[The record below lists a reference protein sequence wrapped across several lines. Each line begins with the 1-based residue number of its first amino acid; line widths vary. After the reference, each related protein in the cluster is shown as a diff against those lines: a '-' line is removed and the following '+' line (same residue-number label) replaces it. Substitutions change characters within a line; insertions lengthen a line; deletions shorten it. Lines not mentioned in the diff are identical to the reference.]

1 MIARVVA
8 LAVLCAALFLV
19 GASRSVFLPMTPLAG
34 PSPTGA
40 VSAPAPA
47 SGTPRAEPTASTG
60 ALATSALRTAKF
72 TYGGVVVTLPIEVP
86 PASEYEIGLSGRRSL
101 DGRGMLFAFPDGLNV
116 GFWMKGTHIDLDIAF
131 VDASMR
137 VIDVQTMRAE
147 SLDVHKPP
155 SSYVVAVEAPVG
167 WYAAH
172 GVKTGAQVA
181 FDIDLKTATGR

>member
-8 LAVLCAALFLV
+8 LAALCAVLFVL
-19 GASRSVFLPMTPLAG
+19 GASRSMFVPMTPLDA
-34 PSPTGA
+34 SPPGI
-40 VSAPAPA
+40 VSPAPAPA

-60 ALATSALRTAKF
+60 GLGASALHTAKF
-72 TYGGVVVTLPIEVP
+72 SSGSAIVTLPIEVP

-101 DGRGMLFAFPDGLNV
+101 DGRGMLFAFPEGLNV
-116 GFWMKGTHIDLDIAF
+116 GFWMKDTHIDLDIAF

-147 SLDVHKPP
+147 SLDVHKP
-155 SSYVVAVEAPVG
+155 SASYVAAVEAPSG